1 MSDRPGGAT
10 FRVHSV
16 EPAVF
21 GKGTVIVQL
30 MTERGSFT
38 EGDDGLGYVV
48 RLTVD
53 EQPVLLAA
61 LLDAYRN
68 AVQTA
73 LVDLAAGGCRTCGN
87 RRRVGTNPLAGLL
100 GGDEG
105 GTPCPTCIPRAER
118 RLRDRLS
125 FRKASR

>member
-1 MSDRPGGAT
+1 MSAHPDGAT
-10 FRVHSV
+10 YRVESV

-21 GKGTVIVQL
+21 GKGTVIVNL
-30 MTERGSFT
+30 VTEQGGHT
-38 EGDDGLGYVV
+38 VGPDGCTYVL
-48 RLTVD
+48 RLTID
-53 EQPVLLAA
+53 EQPVLLGA

-73 LVDLAAGGCRTCGN
+73 LVDLAAGGCRTCDN

-125 FRKASR
+125 FRKVSR